1 MTTGEMSIWTN
12 RLLDV
17 RSMKNGSLRS
27 QRMQNLQRDFL
38 ETYGWGDG
46 IRNSNDATVR
56 IMCTTIEHDYFL
68 FV

>member
-12 RLLDV
+12 RLQDV

-27 QRMQNLQRDFL
+27 QRMRNLKRDFL
-38 ETYGWGDG
+38 EAYGWGDG
-46 IRNSNDATVR
+46 IRNSSDVTVR
-56 IMCTTIEHDYFL
+56 IMCATIEHDYFL